1 MDAAGKVVGSR
12 SSVLTQSNLK
22 QDKLLSIGT
31 LIGQFVNQA
40 ELGMIR
46 ASFSSLGRWQSFLR

>member
-22 QDKLLSIGT
+22 QDKLLSVGT

-40 ELGMIR
+40 GLGMIR
-46 ASFSSLGRWQSFLR
+46 ASFSSLGRWQ